1 MMKKQHNPRILA
13 CLALSVALCAGS
25 SDARADIAAA
35 EALFKEGRALMEKGE
50 TNAACDKF
58 AESQRLDPSSGTL
71 LNLGLCHEK
80 QGKTATAWAEFLAAA
95 RLARSQ
101 GRADR
106 VEEAQKR
113 ASDLQ
118 PKLSYLVVTLS
129 SSVPGVEVSRDDTRL
144 EQGAIGARIPVDPG
158 KHVIQVRAPGYR
170 AWSSEVSVGP
180 NADSQTVVVPALVPE
195 DAKAAPSAAA
205 STGPVPSDSAS
216 SSHPVAPPSATD
228 AGRKGPPTL
237 AYVAGGLG
245 VVALG
250 VGATFGFMAL
260 SAYGDAEDACPS
272 KAGCSADAIDKRE
285 TAGSRANIANIGIGL
300 GIVGIGTAAVLLLTS
315 SSGAP
320 VQEKA
325 QSRGFRLE
333 PLVGPQFG
341 GAGIR
346 GRF

>member
-1 MMKKQHNPRILA
+1 MKNSERRTSILA
-13 CLALSVALCAGS
+13 SLALAASMAFGS
-25 SDARADIAAA
+25 SMAHADIAAA

-95 RLARSQ
+95 RLARTQ

-106 VEEAQKR
+106 AEEAQKR

-118 PKLSYLVVTLS
+118 PKLSYLVVTLAS
-129 SSVPGVEVSRDDTRL
+129 AAPGVEVFRGDTRL
-144 EQGAIGARIPVDPG
+144 ERGALGTRIPVDPG
-158 KHVIQVRAPGYR
+158 KHVIKVRAPGYR
-170 AWSSEVSVGP
+170 EWTSTVTVGP
-180 NADSQTVVVPALVPE
+180 DSDSQTTLVPPLE
-195 DAKAAPSAAA
+195 PAPAAA
-205 STGPVPSDSAS
+205 TPGASETAPAGPIPTTSATVVAS
-216 SSHPVAPPSATD
+216 STP
-228 AGRKGPPTL
+228 AGSPGPPTL

-250 VGATFGFMAL
+250 VGATFGFLAL

-272 KAGCSADAIDKRE
+272 KTGCSADAIDKRD
-285 TAGSRANIANIGIGL
+285 TAGSRATIANVGIGL

-315 SSGAP
+315 SSSAP

-346 GRF
+346 GLF

>member
-1 MMKKQHNPRILA
+1 MKHSERRTRILA
-13 CLALSVALCAGS
+13 SLALAASMAFGSSVAH
-25 SDARADIAAA
+25 ADIAAA

-95 RLARSQ
+95 RLARTQ

-106 VEEAQKR
+106 AEEAQKR

-118 PKLSYLVVTLS
+118 PKLSYLVITLAS
-129 SSVPGVEVSRDDTRL
+129 AAPGVEVFRGDTRL
-144 EQGAIGARIPVDPG
+144 EQGALGTRIPVDPG
-158 KHVIQVRAPGYR
+158 KHVIKARAPGFR
-170 AWSSEVSVGP
+170 EWTATVTVGP
-180 NADSQTVVVPALVPE
+180 DSDSQTTVVPPLEPEPTAATPAASSATASVPTP
-195 DAKAAPSAAA
+195 ATTTTAVAPS
-205 STGPVPSDSAS
+205 TPSGS
-216 SSHPVAPPSATD
+216 S
-228 AGRKGPPTL
+228 GPPTL

-260 SAYGDAEDACPS
+260 SAYKSAEDACPT
-272 KAGCSADAIDKRE
+272 KAGCSPDAMDQRDK
-285 TAGSRANIANIGIGL
+285 AGTRANIANVGIGL

-315 SSGAP
+315 SSSAP
-320 VQEKA
+320 AQE
-325 QSRGFRLE
+325 
-333 PLVGPQFG
+333 
-341 GAGIR
+341 
-346 GRF
+346 